1 MLLHT
6 LVLLMTFT
14 ASGNEQVI
22 DALDYANDE
31 AARKVWFTDQAK
43 LTPKAVQDSGRAA
56 VQFEIPFASRPGI
69 PRVSLDRKLALDLS
83 AVGEFSVDMKVEDAR
98 AAGHVSLYFRSG
110 DGWYSGSGAMFKKGW
125 QTLRFSK
132 AGFKV
137 EDRPAGWHK
146 IDAVRISVWR
156 GQSQDSRVSVSRLV
170 ARWHDVALVI
180 PAAAKAKGG
189 EFRAALQSAETVS
202 HFTADLGLGSDA
214 VEDAALMH
222 GALKNR
228 RVAILAHNPQI
239 DDEAV
244 QALEQ
249 FIQQG
254 GKVLACYS
262 LAPRLAK
269 ALGFGKM
276 KYVRPEQPGRLAE
289 IRFNATDIQGLPKSV
304 QQASW
309 NVNTAQPVGHGA
321 RVIGQWYDRDGQP
334 TGLPA
339 MLISERGAYL
349 SHIVLNDDPA
359 GKRQLLAAVLGHLS
373 TPLWKQMAQA
383 ALSKLD
389 RIGHYE
395 DLEQLEKQLK
405 TGSNAEAAQLLQ
417 AAKTSLARTKEL
429 IQEGKFADAV
439 ETAHKA
445 RDQASEAYL
454 RAQAS
459 PTREGRAFWNHS
471 GTGAYPGDW
480 DRTAKELAGAGFNMV
495 IPNMLWAGLAHYESD
510 LLPRSATVQKHGDQ
524 IAQCVKACKK
534 HGIEVH
540 VWKVN
545 FNLSNAPKDFVA
557 KLREQKRTQVSLK
570 GEPKDW
576 LCPSHPDNTKLELDS
591 MLEVA
596 RKYDVDGLHFDY
608 IRYPDGAHCYCDGC
622 RERFEAQSGSKVAN
636 WPKDCT
642 SGPRRDEYRTW
653 RCQQITRLVEAVARE
668 AQKIKPSIKIS
679 AAVFGSYPDSRES
692 VGQDWV
698 SWVKAGYLDFICP
711 MDYAISDM
719 EFSNLVSNQLKLIEG
734 RIPMYPGIGAWRLGA
749 ADRVVGQ
756 MHYAR
761 QLGAA
766 GFTVFDLSEDAAKTL
781 LPGIGL
787 GAGAQRAV
795 PPHRK

>member
-6 LVLLMTFT
+6 LVLLLSFT
-14 ASGNEQVI
+14 VSGNEQVI
-22 DALDYANDE
+22 DALEYPSDE

-43 LTPKAVQDSGRAA
+43 LTPKVVQDAGRAA
-56 VQFEIPFASRPGI
+56 VQFQIPFASRPSI
-69 PRVSLDRKLALDLS
+69 PRVSLDRKLDLDLS
-83 AVGEFSVDMKVEDAR
+83 SVGEFAVDMKVEDQR
-98 AAGHVSLYFRSG
+98 AAGRVSLYFRSG
-110 DGWYSGSGAMFKKGW
+110 DGWYSGGGAMFKKGW

-132 AGFKV
+132 AAFGV
-137 EDRPAGWHK
+137 EGQPVGWHK

-156 GQSQDSRVSVSRLV
+156 GQSIDSRVSVSRLV
-170 ARWHDVALVI
+170 AFWHDVALVI

-189 EFRAALQSAETVS
+189 EFRGALQSAETVS
-202 HFTADLGLGSDA
+202 HFMADLGLGSDA
-214 VEDAALMH
+214 VEDAALSH

-228 RVAILAHNPQI
+228 RVAILAHNPQL

-244 QALEQ
+244 RALEQ
-249 FIQQG
+249 FVEQG
-254 GKVLACYS
+254 GKLLVCYNS
-262 LAPRLAK
+262 SPRLAK
-269 ALGFGKM
+269 LLGFGRT

-289 IRFNATDIQGLPKSV
+289 IRFTATDIPGLPKSV

-309 NVNTAQPVGHGA
+309 NATTAEPVGAGA

-339 MLISERGAYL
+339 MLISDRGAFL
-349 SHIVLNDDPA
+349 SHIVLPDDPA

-373 TPLWKQMAQA
+373 QPLWKQMAQA

-389 RIGHYE
+389 RIGHCE
-395 DLEQLEKQLK
+395 DLQQLEKQINK
-405 TGSNAEAAQLLQ
+405 DSSAEVAQCLE
-417 AAKTSLARTKEL
+417 AAKTSLAKAKEL
-429 IQEGKFADAV
+429 IAEGKFSEAV
-439 ETAHKA
+439 GTAHKA
-445 RDQASEAYL
+445 HEQASEAYL
-454 RAQAS
+454 RAQPS

-495 IPNMLWAGLAHYESD
+495 IPNSLWAGLAHYESD
-510 LLPRSATVQKHGDQ
+510 VLPRSSTVEKHGDQ

-545 FNLSNAPKDFVA
+545 FNLSTAPKDFVA
-557 KLREQKRTQVSLK
+557 KMREQKRTQVSVK

-576 LCPSHPDNTKLELDS
+576 LCPSHPDNFKLELDS

-596 RKYDVDGLHFDY
+596 RKYDVDGVHFDY

-622 RERFEAQSGSKVAN
+622 RERFEAKSGSKVAN

-642 SGPRRDEYRTW
+642 SGTRRDEYRAW
-653 RCQQITRLVEAVARE
+653 RCQQITRLVEAVSRE
-668 AQKIKPSIKIS
+668 AKKIKPSIKIS
-679 AAVFGSYPDSRES
+679 AAVFGSYPECRES

-698 SWVKAGYLDFICP
+698 SWVKAGYLDFVCP

-734 RIPMYPGIGAWRLGA
+734 RIPMYPGIGAWRLGS

-756 MHYAR
+756 IHCAR

-766 GFTVFDLSEDAAKTL
+766 GFTVFNLDEGAAKTL

-787 GAGAQRAV
+787 GAGSQRAV